1 MQTNTSP
8 TVHTGRPGTNSTFT
22 PRPSTSTEPTTV
34 VTEPTPTAAA
44 HKGPIVTRSQ
54 SQPVPGTDPARGAA
68 RVLEPRPRQA
78 TFAAAP
84 TSVPPAT
91 TSAPSAPPDPAPG
104 AHLNLPQ
111 LTRTPSPI
119 SNKSDPKTASAGT
132 SPETLVPPHALP
144 RQPVDRGDML
154 YVESS
159 RSYSRVKFTRHIDMR
174 TTVVR
179 PKITALT
186 AAFLTMHLRDDLDAA
201 LKVFMFAPSLV
212 ASDIRRAKLSKVVGY
227 TRTKSLLE
235 ALLSRMHERKAY
247 TTDDECLGAACNLL
261 VAYLARDDTATTKL
275 LNFRP
280 SDSESPAKIHHRL
293 KTLFRFVPNMY
304 REDLALYGV
313 RVGLVYGALAIFMNE
328 KEVKLER
335 QNRMLAAGLG
345 AATAVVSAAADSV
358 PSAAK
363 LAGATVKLSVKVA
376 QDEMTDFMAREQKK
390 LAQIVAV
397 VAHKFNIQVLRAA
410 QMGRLASLR
419 APIQPTA
426 ADLDKFQRI
435 ASTVLQMVV
444 FEAGIALA
452 IEEVKAA
459 DVPPVP
465 EANGPPDAES
475 NAATG
480 GYGPSRAA
488 RARVSPT
495 RAFAQAQRGHAADYP
510 VLAVGP
516 DSSSNAPS
524 VRGRSPS
531 VQGVP
536 PPAPPAPSGAL
547 AQSSTEAHFV
557 VHETFGRP
565 ENITKASAK
574 LRGQIE
580 AKQRAQALA
589 AASARKPLPPPPSPV
604 PEPVGRR
611 HSETSKPYAPA
622 PDASPNPRRILRPA
636 RSFTNAE
643 PPPGAPDAS
652 PQPSSSAGNL
662 SDGVTLSPPSQPQ
675 RGDSLDSDDT
685 AHWLAYADMLDNDA
699 DEQWWAAHEARIR
712 AVIDDAFASAFHR
725 FAAPPVPAPSWSAE
739 TQASMM
745 MMMTTQ
751 PAQRQQLPPLQ
762 PVHSSSSFEPH
773 LSPVAEAMSRGPS
786 GNGTDVGMLSA
797 IGSDMS
803 GTGTAIA
810 PSTTPPLPEDS
821 VVVNTNGRPSPR
833 RTVSLDSPGRTASRA
848 LPTVTKSMPNV
859 EEPEESGV

>member
-1 MQTNTSP
+1 MSNSGIDAEALFELYGSRGLIDVQGRTVQFSQPPPIRFSDCRLTYNQVAEFKELLGIAPGGRSRVPLPLLRLTTAGGTAGTPPTLPPKEKSNGTINAEQLNSALMRPTVRRTSSVPTGPNTRPVCPNLRDFTPVLVTRPWFKHVMEHYLQVTMVSVVSWRPDELAPKPVAWDYDGEPASHAPPPSMRTNVSP
-8 TVHTGRPGTNSTFT
+8 TVHPTPRGTVSTFT

-34 VTEPTPTAAA
+34 VTDPTPTAAQ
-44 HKGPIVTRSQ
+44 KR
-54 SQPVPGTDPARGAA
+54 PA
-68 RVLEPRPRQA
+68 
-78 TFAAAP
+78 
-84 TSVPPAT
+84 VPPM
-91 TSAPSAPPDPAPG
+91 SS
-104 AHLNLPQ
+104 
-111 LTRTPSPI
+111 
-119 SNKSDPKTASAGT
+119 KSGGDPKIASAGA
-132 SPETLVPPHALP
+132 SPDTPMSPHALP

-186 AAFLTMHLRDDLDAA
+186 ATFLTMHLRDDLDAA
-201 LKVFMFAPSLV
+201 LTVFMFAPSLV

-358 PSAAK
+358 PTPAK

-452 IEEVKAA
+452 IEEVKAS

-465 EANGPPDAES
+465 DASPQETQS

-480 GYGPSRAA
+480 GVMEAMPQTIPCSLCC
-488 RARVSPT
+488 PT
-495 RAFAQAQRGHAADYP
+495 RRATRQVCEDG
-510 VLAVGP
+510 GP
-516 DSSSNAPS
+516 
-524 VRGRSPS
+524 
-531 VQGVP
+531 
-536 PPAPPAPSGAL
+536 
-547 AQSSTEAHFV
+547 
-557 VHETFGRP
+557 
-565 ENITKASAK
+565 
-574 LRGQIE
+574 
-580 AKQRAQALA
+580 KQ
-589 AASARKPLPPPPSPV
+589 
-604 PEPVGRR
+604 
-611 HSETSKPYAPA
+611 
-622 PDASPNPRRILRPA
+622 
-636 RSFTNAE
+636 
-643 PPPGAPDAS
+643 
-652 PQPSSSAGNL
+652 
-662 SDGVTLSPPSQPQ
+662 
-675 RGDSLDSDDT
+675 
-685 AHWLAYADMLDNDA
+685 
-699 DEQWWAAHEARIR
+699 
-712 AVIDDAFASAFHR
+712 
-725 FAAPPVPAPSWSAE
+725 
-739 TQASMM
+739 
-745 MMMTTQ
+745 
-751 PAQRQQLPPLQ
+751 
-762 PVHSSSSFEPH
+762 
-773 LSPVAEAMSRGPS
+773 
-786 GNGTDVGMLSA
+786 
-797 IGSDMS
+797 
-803 GTGTAIA
+803 
-810 PSTTPPLPEDS
+810 
-821 VVVNTNGRPSPR
+821 
-833 RTVSLDSPGRTASRA
+833 
-848 LPTVTKSMPNV
+848 
-859 EEPEESGV
+859 